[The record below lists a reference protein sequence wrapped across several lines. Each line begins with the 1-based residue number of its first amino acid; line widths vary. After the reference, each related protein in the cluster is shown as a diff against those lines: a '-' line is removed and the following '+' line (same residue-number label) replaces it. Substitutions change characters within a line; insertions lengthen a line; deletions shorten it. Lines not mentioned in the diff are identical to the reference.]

1 MSESDGTPA
10 RDGRPARDGTSTGS
24 PAGHPVRTAAPSGEL
39 RAFALQGIPEIR
51 TGDDL
56 GALIAA
62 AAAARGGLEDGDVV
76 VVAQKA
82 VSKAEGRVVALAEIV
97 ASPQAVEI
105 ATSGEQQEDPR
116 RIQAI
121 LDESAALVRVRPP
134 LVIAETRHGF
144 VCASAGVD
152 ASNTGGQE
160 RLVLLPL
167 DPDASARALR
177 ERLRA
182 LTGRTVGVIVTDSF
196 GRAWRTGTTDV
207 AIGCAGIRPLVDW
220 HGQRDADGYVLH
232 ATTIAVADEI
242 AGAAELVRGKLDA
255 APVAVVRGLDVAGD
269 GTAQELVMP
278 KERDLFR

>member
-1 MSESDGTPA
+1 MTEGT
-10 RDGRPARDGTSTGS
+10 RPT
-24 PAGHPVRTAAPSGEL
+24 RTAPAEDL
-39 RAFALQGIPEIR
+39 RAFALRGIPELCE
-51 TGDDL
+51 GDDL
-56 GALIAA
+56 AALIVAA
-62 AAAARGGLEDGDVV
+62 ATRAGRHLEDGDVV

-82 VSKAEGRVVALAEIV
+82 VSKVEGRVVALADVE
-97 ASPQAVEI
+97 ASPRAVEI

-121 LDESAALVRVRPP
+121 LDETAEVVRVRPP
-134 LVIAETRHGF
+134 LVISETRHGF

-177 ERLRA
+177 DRLQE

-220 HGQRDADGYVLH
+220 HGHTDSDGYVLH

-278 KERDLFR
+278 KGRDLFR